1 MRFRIG
7 IFVTFND
14 DDKKAAMRMAQ
25 GQREM
30 DVLLYILKAFG
41 FTLDDYTST
50 NEHVT
55 AELTKDMN

>member
-1 MRFRIG
+1 MRFRVG

-14 DDKKAAMRMAQ
+14 DDKKAAMKVTQ

-41 FTLDDYTST
+41 FTLDDYKST